1 MASVK
6 YKIILC
12 QSLHA
17 LRILDCEL
25 ASIRYM
31 KASYR
36 DMRTKLEDQSA
47 AQNGRCDCSGDAS
60 EARRIPEDPAVPEA
74 FLKPTLNVAT
84 IVANRLSGSRILELR
99 HFYEKQI
106 LTLKP
111 ENISESNPTLQ
122 RLMSVS
128 ISLCRSVCS
137 YSSENAVLYGPLEN
151 TACISSSKWPQL
163 PAST

>member
-17 LRILDCEL
+17 LHILDCEL

-47 AQNGRCDCSGDAS
+47 AQKGRCDCSGDAS

-84 IVANRLSGSRILELR
+84 DNNYHI
-99 HFYEKQI
+99 
-106 LTLKP
+106 
-111 ENISESNPTLQ
+111 
-122 RLMSVS
+122 
-128 ISLCRSVCS
+128 
-137 YSSENAVLYGPLEN
+137 
-151 TACISSSKWPQL
+151 
-163 PAST
+163 